1 MIRRKPS
8 YTFAQVNPT
17 EAVAAFSFHEN
28 AATEH
33 IWPRTLEDIRRYS
46 QLGHLFGIKS
56 DETGEFVA
64 LCYAILDEDT
74 QAWEVGGLIVAEPFR
89 RGGLGIFLV
98 RMVLAHTFVF
108 QQPWAND
115 QRIIAHVHESN
126 NKPRGLLGEI
136 GFVYSKPVEPP
147 IDIVPPTMLRN
158 EGGKVIGHEFEF
170 PPDGLKR
177 LSHWLNSEFDG
188 TLGTDME
195 INIDLGSAA
204 DIESLKA
211 ALASMAESL

>member
-1 MIRRKPS
+1 MIRRKTS

-46 QLGHLFGIKS
+46 ESGHLFGIKS
-56 DETGEFVA
+56 DEAGGFVA

-74 QAWEVGGLIVAEPFR
+74 QEWEVGGLIVAKPFR

-98 RMVLAHTFVF
+98 RMALAHTMVF

-115 QRIIAHVHESN
+115 QRIIAHVHEAN
-126 NKPRGLLGEI
+126 DKPRGLLEEV
-136 GFVYSKPVEPP
+136 GFIYSKSVEPP
-147 IDIVPPTMLRN
+147 IDIVPGSMLRN
-158 EGGKVIGHEFEF
+158 EAGKVVGHEFEF

-177 LSHWLNSEFDG
+177 LSHWLNNEFDG

-195 INIDLGSAA
+195 INIDLGPAA
-204 DIESLKA
+204 DIEFLRA
-211 ALASMAESL
+211 ALTSMAESL